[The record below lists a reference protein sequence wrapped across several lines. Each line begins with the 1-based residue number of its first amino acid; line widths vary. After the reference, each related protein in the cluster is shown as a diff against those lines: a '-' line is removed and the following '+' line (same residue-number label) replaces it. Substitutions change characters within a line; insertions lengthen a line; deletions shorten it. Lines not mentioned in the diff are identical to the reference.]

1 MICRRF
7 SLFSSEIII
16 LIMEKIQLSVNKAK
30 KMRGTMNTTASF
42 IKHLYEL
49 RGDRLYGSLYANWK
63 IYELKK
69 LAKHL
74 DKLIKEVEQ

>member
-1 MICRRF
+1 
-7 SLFSSEIII
+7 
-16 LIMEKIQLSVNKAK
+16 MEKIQLSVNKAK

-49 RGDRLYGSLYANWK
+49 RGDRLYGSFYANWK
-63 IYELKK
+63 IHELNK